1 MRRAA
6 CVGLLACGLAV
17 VASARSVAQVPGG
30 LGPERVLTERFG
42 LSDAELGQLRG
53 GQVVTKILPIQGPE
67 MAVFG
72 AVRIPDDKE
81 RLVRWIRD
89 IEGFRKAADLG
100 LSRKISSPPA
110 INDFGELALDSGE
123 LQALSRCKPGD
134 CALRLG
140 DRAIARFQTEVD
152 WAAADAGRRA
162 NLLTRQLLLG
172 YAEAYLRGGDGA
184 LGAAH
189 NERTPRLVA
198 DGFRELIRDASNLAA
213 LAPSLATY
221 LERYPAAPS
230 VPVEEFLYW
239 AKGGLGTEPSIT
251 LHHLVIQRDPGGS
264 VFIVNKQLYASRY
277 IDTSML
283 TLWLASPPDGRGY
296 YLLAGV
302 RGRSTMLEDF
312 SARLLRGRIEEESR
326 SYIQIYLD
334 WLRKSLTPA

>member
-123 LQALSRCKPGD
+123 LQALARCKPGD

-239 AKGGLGTEPSIT
+239 AKGGLGTEP
-251 LHHLVIQRDPGGS
+251 R
-264 VFIVNKQLYASRY
+264 SRCT
-277 IDTSML
+277 TS
-283 TLWLASPPDGRGY
+283 
-296 YLLAGV
+296 
-302 RGRSTMLEDF
+302 
-312 SARLLRGRIEEESR
+312 
-326 SYIQIYLD
+326 
-334 WLRKSLTPA
+334 